1 MEVERDKVSITVSYK
16 RKNFTVEVPS
26 DATVGVLGKQLSQ
39 ATGVAIS
46 TMRLIVPKGKRV
58 SAAAVDPAKE
68 PHSSSTLEASGITP
82 GVVIMMMG
90 ASAEEVKEVSQPV
103 KEQRVLGFN
112 EEEKRQFL
120 RRQRVSKTRL
130 PDGPYTFHFFKTLEL
145 PFVKLSPPPEKALA
159 LMHKLASDPGIVAIM
174 KKYKWQVGVMSELAP
189 EGYVGVS
196 PKCLLGFNKNRGQ
209 EISLRLR
216 TDDLQGFRK
225 YESIKMTLLHELAHM
240 VHDEHDEN
248 FHALDKLL
256 NREVVILDWTHGPG
270 HTLSGFGRPVDDG
283 DEPVDAG
290 GVRSGHKLG
299 GDSINADAREAAV
312 QAAMERYQRS
322 REAGLHVTMNEP
334 SNSDDSDEISVI
346 AEGTERDGPDELLVI
361 TQVTEGDDW
370 GPPTD
375 DQTGRTEPDPDDARA
390 SSEEPD
396 PDDSSLAFR
405 EPDPDDAST
414 LTEEPDPD
422 DESMHAEEPDPDD
435 ESKNAQEPDPDDESM
450 KAEEPDPDDESMNAE
465 EPAQTNNI
473 IDLTGENEE
482 LIGMQEEAAAAVGRL
497 QNAVTSIK
505 NQAVATAEASAALNT
520 LLKIVNNLISHPNEE
535 KYKHIRKG
543 NASLQERLYRFQG
556 AVDFLRE
563 VGFKDQ
569 ETEYTVRRLD
579 FGLLFLARS
588 VLERYSVPS

>member
-1 MEVERDKVSITVSYK
+1 MEVERDKVSIAVTYK

-46 TMRLIVPKGKRV
+46 TMRLLLPKGKRV
-58 SAAAVDPAKE
+58 DPAKD

-90 ASAEEVKEVSQPV
+90 ASAEEVKEVSRPV
-103 KEQRVLGFN
+103 KEQRVLGFS
-112 EEEKRQFL
+112 EEERRQFL

-130 PDGPYTFHFFKTLEL
+130 PDGPYTFRSFKTLEL

-159 LMHKLASDPGIVAIM
+159 LMHRLASDPGIVAIM

-256 NREVVILDWTHGPG
+256 NREVATLDWTHGHG
-270 HTLSGFGRPVDDG
+270 HTLSGFGPPVDDD

-290 GVRSGHKLG
+290 GVRRGHKLG
-299 GDSINADAREAAV
+299 GEDPTNADARAAAV
-312 QAAMERYQRS
+312 QAAMDRYQRS
-322 REAGLHVTMNEP
+322 REAREHMIINEP
-334 SNSDDSDEISVI
+334 NNADDSNEILVT
-346 AEGTERDGPDELLVI
+346 AEGMERD
-361 TQVTEGDDW
+361 DDR

-375 DQTGRTEPDPDDARA
+375 DQTARTEPDPDDARA
-390 SSEEPD
+390 PSDEPD
-396 PDDSSLAFR
+396 PDDSSLAFP
-405 EPDPDDAST
+405 EPDPDDASP
-414 LTEEPDPD
+414 LTQEPDPD

-435 ESKNAQEPDPDDESM
+435 ESKNA
-450 KAEEPDPDDESMNAE
+450 EEPDPDDETMMAE
-465 EPAQTNNI
+465 EPAQTNTI
-473 IDLTGENEE
+473 IDLTGENEG
-482 LIGMQEEAAAAVGRL
+482 LIEMQEKAAAAVGRL
-497 QNAVTSIK
+497 QNAITSI
-505 NQAVATAEASAALNT
+505 QDATAAEATAALNI
-520 LLKIVNNLISHPNEE
+520 LSKIVNNLISHPNED
-535 KYKHIRKG
+535 KYKHLRKA
-543 NASLQERLYRFQG
+543 NASFQRLYRFQG
-556 AVDFLRE
+556 GVDFLLA
-563 VGFKDQ
+563 VGFKDE
-569 ETEYTVRRLD
+569 ETEFVVRRLD
-579 FGLLFLARS
+579 PGLLFLARS
-588 VLERYSVPS
+588 VLEVYTSVPSSLNANVYRGMYSHRGF